1 MRAVRVAAWVALAT
15 FATAACSDGRGADD
29 RTSAAPSTPTS
40 PPTSP
45 VTTSPPTA
53 TAPATAPTPT
63 TTPTATPTTTATTTP
78 TTNPTTSPAVDPAVE
93 LARRL
98 EVAERGIRDTSLDAA
113 TRAAHGR
120 DQQAAYRA
128 AGSDRDLI
136 ARLPGLVADDV
147 RVAVSFNLAARTAVL
162 DHAATRPAV
171 DPPPTLPAWTI
182 VDPPPIDEL
191 LGHYREAQERTGVGW
206 EWLAA
211 IHLQETRMGRIVGLS
226 SAGAVG
232 PMQFLP
238 STWADC
244 CEGDPTVARDA
255 ILGAATY
262 LTQSGAPS
270 DMAAA
275 VYAYNPNDGYVGAVT
290 AYAANLRAHPSA
302 YVGYHAWEVYV
313 ATSAGT
319 VRLPVGY
326 SQDEPIDAAAWIA
339 EHAADVAG

>member
-1 MRAVRVAAWVALAT
+1 MLGVLLVALAT
-15 FATAACSDGRGADD
+15 ASCAGDDD
-29 RTSAAPSTPTS
+29 RDAVTTAPRPASTAPTASTTSTPSTPSTTAGS
-40 PPTSP
+40 TAATDPTS
-45 VTTSPPTA
+45 
-53 TAPATAPTPT
+53 APATTT
-63 TTPTATPTTTATTTP
+63 TTPPP
-78 TTNPTTSPAVDPAVE
+78 DPASA

-98 EVAERGIRDTSLDAA
+98 EVAERGIRDETLDAA

-147 RVAVSFNLAARTAVL
+147 RAPVAFNLAARTAVL
-162 DHAATRPAV
+162 DHAASRPDAPP
-171 DPPPTLPAWTI
+171 PPPTLPAWTI
-182 VDPPPIDEL
+182 VEPPPIDEL
-191 LGHYREAQERTGVGW
+191 LGYYREAQDATGVGW

-211 IHLQETRMGRIVGLS
+211 IHLQETRMGRIVGTS

-238 STWADC
+238 STWAAC
-244 CEGDPTVARDA
+244 CQGDPTVARDA

-262 LTQSGAPS
+262 LAQSGAPA
-270 DMAAA
+270 DMDAA
-275 VYAYNPNDGYVGAVT
+275 VHAYNPNDGYVGAVT
-290 AYAANLRAHPSA
+290 AYAANLRADPTA

-319 VRLPVGY
+319 VHLPVGY
-326 SQDEPIDAAAWIA
+326 AASEPVDAATWLAQ
-339 EHAADVAG
+339 HPSDPPG